1 MFELIKKWF
10 KRPIVINFTV
20 EPLSSDA
27 ALNVVKTD
35 SHLTLEAVEA
45 FRKEWAQ
52 FSKAKAVILDSRTT
66 LEQLSDADLHVIGL
80 IRADFSGVATVGVES
95 IPTKG
100 TYLLD
105 KSERVVIQST
115 NGDISRLINKDKNRS
130 SR

>member
-66 LEQLSDADLHVIGL
+66 LEQLSDADLHAIGL
-80 IRADFSGVATVGVES
+80 IRGGLATAGVWN
-95 IPTKG
+95 IPKEG
-100 TYLLD
+100 TYPLP
-105 KSERVVIQST
+105 KGERVVTQST
-115 NGDISRLINKDKNRS
+115 NGDISRLLNKDKRPSNR
-130 SR
+130 